1 MAETSYEKLL
11 DRAHNQLPP
20 GTLKSD
26 RFEIPRPTC
35 SVVGNRTLVT
45 NFKEI
50 CDRLRRDQTHLLR
63 FLAREMA
70 TAGAVEGVRA
80 VFQGKF
86 GSAIIERLIERY
98 VQEFVRC
105 PVCSQ
110 PDTKIVREDRIHF
123 MICEACGA
131 KSPIRV
137 M

>member
-11 DRAHNQLPP
+11 NRAHNQLPP
-20 GTLKSD
+20 GTFKFD

-50 CDRLRRDQTHLLR
+50 CDRLRRDQMHLLR

-70 TAGAVEGVRA
+70 TAGVVEGVRA

-86 GSAIIERLIERY
+86 SSTIIERLTERY

-105 PVCSQ
+105 PVCNQ

-131 KSPIRV
+131 KSPIRIT
-137 M
+137 

>member
-1 MAETSYEKLL
+1 MAETNYEKLL
-11 DRAHNQLPP
+11 ERAHSQLPP
-20 GTLKSD
+20 GAFKFD
-26 RFEIPRPTC
+26 RFEIPRPIC

-63 FLAREMA
+63 FLARELA
-70 TAGAVEGVRA
+70 TAGTIEGTRA

-86 GSAIIERLIERY
+86 GSIIIERLIERY

-105 PVCSQ
+105 TVCGQ

-131 KSPIRV
+131 RSPIHTI
-137 M
+137 

>member
-70 TAGAVEGVRA
+70 TAGAVEGARA

-86 GSAIIERLIERY
+86 GSTIIERLIERY

>member
-1 MAETSYEKLL
+1 MAEMNYEKLL
-11 DRAHNQLPP
+11 ERAHSQLPP
-20 GTLKSD
+20 GAFKFD
-26 RFEIPRPTC
+26 RFEIPRPIC
-35 SVVGNRTLVT
+35 LIVGNRTLVT

-63 FLAREMA
+63 FLARELA
-70 TAGAVEGVRA
+70 TAGTVEGVRA

-86 GSAIIERLIERY
+86 GSTIIERLIERY

-105 PVCSQ
+105 TVCGQ

-131 KSPIRV
+131 KSPIHAI
-137 M
+137 

>member
-11 DRAHNQLPP
+11 ERAHNQLPP
-20 GTLKSD
+20 GAFKSD
-26 RFEIPRPTC
+26 RFEVPKPTC

-86 GSAIIERLIERY
+86 GSTVIERLIRQY

-105 PVCSQ
+105 PICGQ

-131 KSPIRV
+131 KSPIRI